1 MKILLL
7 GKNGQ
12 VGWELQRSLSPL
24 GELIALDSRS
34 SDFCGDLENTAGLVD
49 SLQLI
54 KPDVIVNAAAYTAVD
69 KAEGEQD
76 KVFRINAQAV
86 SVLAEQAARL
96 DALLVHYS
104 SDYVFGGAGAHYQ
117 QESEAVAPLNCY
129 GASKAAGEL
138 AILQAGCRFL
148 TFRSSWV
155 HSAHGQNFTKTIL
168 RLAQERESL
177 SVINDQFGA
186 PTGADLLADVTAH
199 AILAVGRRAELAG
212 LYHLVAQG
220 ETTWCDYAR
229 FVLEQARAAG
239 LVLKVQPEDVRA
251 IATSDYPTPA
261 RRPGNSR
268 LSTAKLRSAF
278 ELNVPF
284 WKDGV
289 ARTVA
294 EIFERR

>member
-24 GELIALDSRS
+24 GELIALESKSADL
-34 SDFCGDLENTAGLVD
+34 CGDLENTTGLVD
-49 SLQLI
+49 TLQSV
-54 KPDVIVNAAAYTAVD
+54 KPDIIVNAAAYTAVD
-69 KAEGEQD
+69 RAEGEQD

-86 SVLAEQAARL
+86 RVLAEQAARL

-104 SDYVFGGAGAHYQ
+104 SDYVFGEAGVHYQ
-117 QESEAVAPLNCY
+117 QEEEAVAPLNCY
-129 GASKAAGEL
+129 GASKAAGER
-138 AILQAGCRFL
+138 AILEAGCRHL
-148 TFRSSWV
+148 TFRTSWV
-155 HSAHGQNFTKTIL
+155 HSAHGQNFAKTIL
-168 RLAQERESL
+168 RLSQERESL

-199 AILAVGRRAELAG
+199 AVLAVERRSELAG
-212 LYHLVAQG
+212 LYHVVAQG
-220 ETTWCDYAR
+220 ETTWFEYAR
-229 FVLEQARAAG
+229 FVLQQARAAG
-239 LVLKVQPEDVRA
+239 WALKVQPEDIRA

-268 LSTAKLRSAF
+268 LCTEKLQNAF
-278 ELNVPF
+278 ELNIPF

-289 ARTVA
+289 ARTLA
-294 EIFERR
+294 EVFERR